1 MRRIDFPILSCFLRL
16 HARATELAGPHF
28 EVTLAE
34 GESSEFPM
42 PRNMAYCHRDDDSGA
57 LTIVVAPK
65 LVRGSKDRIEGVL
78 RHEFGH
84 ALLFY
89 WGYPEHG
96 ERDADSLAENV
107 FGDPIYY
114 DRETV
119 QTTRSGT
126 RPRPAHLG
134 L

>member
-1 MRRIDFPILSCFLRL
+1 VRHTDLPVLSCFLRL
-16 HARATELAGPHF
+16 HARASELAGPHF

-34 GESSEFPM
+34 GEPHEFPAL
-42 PRNMAYCHRDDDSGA
+42 RNMAYCHRDDGSGE
-57 LTIVVAPK
+57 LTVVVAPR
-65 LVRGSKDRIEGVL
+65 LVTGNLDRIEGVL

-84 ALLFY
+84 ALLFF
-89 WGYPEHG
+89 WGYPQHG

-107 FGDPIYY
+107 FGDPVYY

-119 QTTRSGT
+119 QTIRGGT

>member
-1 MRRIDFPILSCFLRL
+1 MRRTELPLLSCFLRL
-16 HARATELAGPHF
+16 HARASELAGPHF

-34 GESSEFPM
+34 GAPHEFPA
-42 PRNMAYCHRDDDSGA
+42 PRSMAYCHRDDDSGD
-57 LTIVVAPK
+57 LTVVVAPR
-65 LVRGSKDRIEGVL
+65 LVTGNLDRIEGVL

-84 ALLFY
+84 ALLFF
-89 WGYPEHG
+89 WGYPQHG

-119 QTTRSGT
+119 QTIRGGT

>member
-1 MRRIDFPILSCFLRL
+1 VRRVTPEITHVFLRL
-16 HARATELAGPHF
+16 HARASDMAGPYF
-28 EVTLAE
+28 CVDLAV
-34 GESSEFPM
+34 GHPDEFPKR
-42 PRNMAYCHRDDDSGA
+42 RNMAYCYRDDDSGDM
-57 LTIVVAPK
+57 TIVVAPK
-65 LVRGSKDRIEGVL
+65 LVDGRIDRIEGVL

-84 ALLFY
+84 ALLFF

-96 ERDADSLAENV
+96 ERDADNLAENV
-107 FGDPIYY
+107 FGGPIYY

-119 QTTRSGT
+119 QTIRSGT

>member
-1 MRRIDFPILSCFLRL
+1 MHPVSATFLRL
-16 HARATELAGPHF
+16 HSRASAVAGPFF
-28 EVTLAE
+28 EVCLSV
-34 GESSEFPM
+34 GKKSEFPKA
-42 PRNMAYCHRDDDSGA
+42 RNMAYCHHDEESRH

-65 LVRGSKDRIEGVL
+65 LFQGDAERIEGVL

-84 ALLFY
+84 ALLFF
-89 WGYPEHG
+89 WGYPDHG
-96 ERDADSLAENV
+96 ERDADNVAEHV
-107 FGDPIYY
+107 FELPIYY

-119 QTTRSGT
+119 QTIRGGT